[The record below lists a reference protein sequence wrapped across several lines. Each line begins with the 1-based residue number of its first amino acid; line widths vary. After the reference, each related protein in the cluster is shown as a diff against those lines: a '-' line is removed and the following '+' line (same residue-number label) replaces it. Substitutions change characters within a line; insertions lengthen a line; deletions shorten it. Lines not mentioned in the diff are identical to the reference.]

1 MTHLVP
7 RMEAINVLELPI
19 QICTASAAITA
30 SNTML
35 PADEDRDKL
44 LSGWCFSNKKSHH
57 FRMLASDDL
66 L

>member
-1 MTHLVP
+1 MTRLVP

-57 FRMLASDDL
+57 FCMLASDDL